1 MTVTRLVA
9 AGTVEERM
17 LHLRARSR
25 GLLATEDADSMTVAR
40 VGDAEA
46 GPPSATK
53 GSAKGK
59 GKAPA
64 KAPATEPASER
75 SDELRYLYGLN

>member
-1 MTVTRLVA
+1 VTVTRLVA

-59 GKAPA
+59 APA

>member
-59 GKAPA
+59 APA

>member
-53 GSAKGK
+53 SSAKR
-59 GKAPA
+59 KAPA

-75 SDELRYLYGLN
+75 SDELRYLYGVN

>member
-59 GKAPA
+59 APA

-75 SDELRYLYGLN
+75 SDELRYLYGVN

>member
-1 MTVTRLVA
+1 
-9 AGTVEERM
+9 M

-59 GKAPA
+59 APA